1 MYVSFYKVK
10 KKVKSDNVFAVVE
23 EHLLLRKHSSSF
35 KSSLHLVSREKHL
48 GPSGAS
54 SMELFD
60 KKSQRLITIFAKN
73 LPRRC

>member
-23 EHLLLRKHSSSF
+23 HLLLRKHSSSF
-35 KSSLHLVSREKHL
+35 KSSLHLVSREEHL